1 MKELK
6 EAFDKKGYLLS
17 AAVSP
22 SKTIIDYAYDVQSL
36 AQNLDWISVMTYD
49 YHGYW
54 DGKTGH
60 VSPMYKHP
68 EDDFDYFNVVSSN
81 HLIVCTGG
89 TSIFHKRKIQQTIL
103 VYHQQILLFQ

>member
-1 MKELK
+1 MGLDSDREAFSLWVKELK

-81 HLIVCTGG
+81 Q
-89 TSIFHKRKIQQTIL
+89 S
-103 VYHQQILLFQ
+103 